1 MLISGAVMSHPSR
14 PSFAGGA
21 VTGLT
26 ISLLVSPPDTTKE
39 FFLDPPLDLDS
50 EAANKTLKSQ
60 SSPRLN
66 ICCLV
71 TSVQWWVSYVDL
83 GQGTEYSMKDYATQ
97 PVYNVTW
104 KHFNSNIDSEYQFKL
119 DFASI
124 VGVYRNICGV
134 SVKLSRGFLCLT
146 NNSIRVKHW
155 CKALFDFFMK
165 ACSSSNLL
173 MTTSKGCS
181 PSLST
186 SQQLNFN

>member
-1 MLISGAVMSHPSR
+1 MLISGSVMSPPSR

-71 TSVQWWVSYVDL
+71 TSVRWWVSYVDL

-124 VGVYRNICGV
+124 VGVYRKEISAEFLWNYPEDSFVWQTILFEWNIGAKRSLISLWKHV
-134 SVKLSRGFLCLT
+134 PVLT
-146 NNSIRVKHW
+146 
-155 CKALFDFFMK
+155 C
-165 ACSSSNLL
+165 
-173 MTTSKGCS
+173 
-181 PSLST
+181 
-186 SQQLNFN
+186 